1 VGVFRR
7 GDIVRAYQRGITRS
21 LGSQQRAQAGRL
33 RDLSGVRFVEL
44 VVTPDSPLAD
54 ARVRDVRWPRNT
66 VLTSVR
72 RVGEVVVPTGET
84 QLRAGDELVVL
95 TGQSDDL
102 RKLVSPNPP
111 GAIS

>member
-1 VGVFRR
+1 MASLDVGRVPVLDPIDRRVVGVFRR
-7 GDIVRAYQRGITRS
+7 GDVVRAYQRGITRS

-33 RDLSGVRFVEL
+33 RDLSGVRFIEL

-72 RVGEVVVPTGET
+72 
-84 QLRAGDELVVL
+84 AGS
-95 TGQSDDL
+95 GRSW
-102 RKLVSPNPP
+102 SPPERRSCGP
-111 GAIS
+111 AMSWSC